1 MSQCLLCLNG
11 EGMDYIT
18 IGFIIKKGLWRLG
31 VTDPRAVFITHLDE
45 KEWGIIRVR
54 LSEAAA
60 AALVQ
65 SKMLMN
71 SG

>member
-1 MSQCLLCLNG
+1 MFSVLVGQTWTTLPL
-11 EGMDYIT
+11 E
-18 IGFIIKKGLWRLG
+18 FIIKKGLRRFG
-31 VTDPRAVFITHLDE
+31 VTDTRTIFITHLDE
-45 KEWGIIRVR
+45 KEGGIIRVR